1 MNYVELSLLLL
12 SMAVFLMAACTA
24 PLLYQIYRL
33 TKGLG
38 VTQEMLQKRLPDI
51 LHNLDEAAATMKLAV
66 NTVNEQVTVVAGA
79 IKRIQAI
86 AGVLVEMESVLRLG
100 LRTPLFVFLKNTAA
114 VMKGVRV
121 FLDVYNSS
129 PRRLKG

>member
-12 SMAVFLMAACTA
+12 SMAVFLMAAGTA
-24 PLLYQIYRL
+24 PLLYQIYKL
-33 TKGLG
+33 AKGLG
-38 VTQEMLQKRLPDI
+38 VTQEMLQKRLPAI
-51 LHNLDEAAATMKLAV
+51 LHNLDEAAATMKLTV

-79 IKRIQAI
+79 IKRLQAV

-129 PRRLKG
+129 PRRLKR

>member
-66 NTVNEQVTVVAGA
+66 NTVNDQVTVVAGA
-79 IKRIQAI
+79 IKRIQAVV
-86 AGVLVEMESVLRLG
+86 GVLVEMGIGAAIGVAD
-100 LRTPLFVFLKNTAA
+100 AA
-114 VMKGVRV
+114 VRFSEEHGGGHEGCPGV
-121 FLDVYNSS
+121 SG
-129 PRRLKG
+129 RL

>member
-12 SMAVFLMAACTA
+12 SMAVFLMAAGTA

-33 TKGLG
+33 TKGLE
-38 VTQEMLQKRLPDI
+38 VTREMLQKRLPNI
-51 LHNLDEAAATMKLAV
+51 LHNLDEAAATMKLTV
-66 NTVNEQVTVVAGA
+66 NTVNDQVTVVAGA

-86 AGVLVEMESVLRLG
+86 AGVLVEMESVLRMG

-129 PRRLKG
+129 PRRLKR